1 MLLSRIKWQSESGS
15 AATEFV
21 FLAAPMVLVAL
32 TTIAI
37 GLSSFTLMIM
47 RDSAIEAARF
57 AALADQD
64 SAAGCARAQTLISTT
79 MVGALKPQIDCYT
92 PDGEIEI
99 IVVKASF
106 QLFGILPGVQV
117 LSATGRAPREY

>member
-1 MLLSRIKWQSESGS
+1 M
-15 AATEFV
+15 

-47 RDSAIEAARF
+47 RDSAVEAARF
-57 AALADQD
+57 AALADQN
-64 SAAGCARAQTLISTT
+64 SVAGCERAQSLISATL
-79 MVGALKPQIDCYT
+79 VGTLKPQIDCYT

-99 IVVKASF
+99 VVMKAGF
-106 QLFGILPGVQV
+106 KLFGILPGVR
-117 LSATGRAPREY
+117 LFSAVGRAPREN